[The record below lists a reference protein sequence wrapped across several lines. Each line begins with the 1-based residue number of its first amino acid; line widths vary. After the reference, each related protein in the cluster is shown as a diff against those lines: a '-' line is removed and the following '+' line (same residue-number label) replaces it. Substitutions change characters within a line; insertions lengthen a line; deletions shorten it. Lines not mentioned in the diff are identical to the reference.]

1 MLCFQKL
8 FLFLSRPISNY
19 LQDIE
24 KGKHDDEKCEE
35 YHREYREQF
44 GKDLE
49 DCEYKGNK
57 SKIQNLM
64 RKIKIDAAGNVTE
77 VQFKS

>member
-1 MLCFQKL
+1 M
-8 FLFLSRPISNY
+8 

-24 KGKHDDEKCEE
+24 KGKHDDEECEG
-35 YHREYREQF
+35 YHRRYKQDF

-57 SKIQNLM
+57 AKIQNLI
-64 RKIKIDAAGNVTE
+64 RKIKIDANGIMTE
-77 VQFKS
+77 VQFKKPNKCILQ